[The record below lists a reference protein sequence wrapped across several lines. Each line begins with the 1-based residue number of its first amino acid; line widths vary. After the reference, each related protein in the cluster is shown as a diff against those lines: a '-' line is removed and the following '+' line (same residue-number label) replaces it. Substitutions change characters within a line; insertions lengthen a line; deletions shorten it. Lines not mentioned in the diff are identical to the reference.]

1 MDGPQPSMLPFETNF
16 CQAGSRKL
24 FTTAHASATEMMAC
38 KLRFSKPPCKDVVRW
53 VRKGSKWEEKLAT
66 FIMDGLQ
73 PSMLPFE
80 TNFCQAGSRKLFTTA
95 HASATEMMA
104 RKLRY
109 SKPPCTKPSPLC
121 VAFWPVGS
129 HNTIYTYVSR
139 TTFL

>member
-1 MDGPQPSMLPFETNF
+1 MG
-16 CQAGSRKL
+16 G
-24 FTTAHASATEMMAC
+24 
-38 KLRFSKPPCKDVVRW
+38 
-53 VRKGSKWEEKLAT
+53 KLAT
-66 FIMDGLQ
+66 FILDGPQ

-129 HNTIYTYVSR
+129 HNTMSYLYFSHLYLALHFCKFATGEDQSATETMARKLRYSKPPCTPSPWLTRIWLTRISLTR
-139 TTFL
+139 IFKRFPFLT